1 MTITKAGF
9 VAILGR
15 PNAGKSSLLNALC
28 ADHLALVSHK
38 ANATRKRL
46 QCLVIHNNAQIIFVD
61 TPGIHHQEKLLNTY
75 MLGESLR
82 ALGDCDMCVFVAPI
96 SDSLAGYEE
105 FLQLAK
111 GRRHILAL
119 TKIDTMRHAD
129 VLARMAQYQPL
140 AQHYE
145 ALVPLSAHN
154 RHNLDTLL
162 SLLAQNLPDSPALF
176 DTEIA
181 TTENLRSLY
190 KEMIREAIFE
200 FMSDEIPYESD
211 VLIKKFTESP
221 HLDRI
226 AADIVVCKP
235 SQKAVMIG
243 KNGSS
248 IRRIGAHARKMME
261 DFGGKKIQL
270 DLFVRV
276 DSKWCKDKDK
286 MRDFGYN
293 FED

>member
-28 ADHLALVSHK
+28 RDHLALVSHK

-46 QCLVIHNNAQIIFVD
+46 QCIVIHNNAQIIFVD
-61 TPGIHHQEKLLNTY
+61 TPGIHHQEKLLNAY

-82 ALGDCDMCVFVAPI
+82 ALGDCDICVFVAPI
-96 SDSLAGYEE
+96 HDSLAGYKE
-105 FLQLAK
+105 FLQLAH
-111 GRRHILAL
+111 GRKHLLAL
-119 TKIDTMRHAD
+119 TKIDTMRHD
-129 VLARMAQYQPL
+129 EVLARIAQYQPL

-145 ALVPLSAHN
+145 ALVPLSAYN
-154 RHNLDTLL
+154 QHNLHTLL
-162 SLLAQNLPDSPALF
+162 DLLAQNLPDSPALF

-211 VLIKKFTESP
+211 VLIKKFIESP
-221 HLDRI
+221 HQDSI

-235 SQKAVMIG
+235 SQKAVVIG

-248 IRRIGAHARKMME
+248 IRRIGLRARKMME
-261 DFGGKKIQL
+261 EFGGKKIRL

-276 DSKWCKDKDK
+276 DSKWCKDRNK

-293 FED
+293 VED

>member
-28 ADHLALVSHK
+28 LEHLALVSHK

-46 QCLVIHNNAQIIFVD
+46 QSIVIHNNAQIIFVD
-61 TPGIHHQEKLLNTY
+61 TPGLHHQEKLLNTY

-82 ALGDCDMCVFVAPI
+82 ALGDCDLCVFVAPI
-96 SDSLAGYEE
+96 SDSIAGYEE
-105 FLQLAK
+105 FLRLAE
-111 GRRHILAL
+111 GRKHFLVL
-119 TKIDTMRHAD
+119 SKIDTLRHND
-129 VLARMAQYQPL
+129 VLAQLAQYQPF
-140 AQHYE
+140 AQNYE
-145 ALVPLSAHN
+145 ALIPLCAHN
-154 RHNLDTLL
+154 GHNLDTLL
-162 SLLAQNLPDSPALF
+162 DLLAQNLPDSPALF

-200 FMSDEIPYESD
+200 LTSDEIPYESD
-211 VLIKKFTESP
+211 VMIKKFVESL
-221 HLDRI
+221 HCDTI
-226 AADIVVCKP
+226 TADIVVCKP

-248 IRRIGAHARKMME
+248 IRRIGQRAREMMQE
-261 DFGGKKIQL
+261 FGGKKIRL

-286 MRDFGYN
+286 LRDFGYN